1 MSTNTNSTGLVRS
14 LSLSQAIMIG
24 VASMIGGAIFV
35 LVGPGISA
43 AGPALIV
50 AFLLNGV
57 ITLFTA
63 LTYAELGSALPATGG
78 GYKWIREGLP
88 RPNSY
93 LSGWMA
99 WFAHSI
105 AGSLYAVAFG
115 TFFGHLLKSAEIIDD
130 TFGIPLEKLFAIIAI
145 IIFAFVNIRGSSH
158 TGKVGSAITFTQLGI
173 IGALVIAALAA
184 MTFANPNWPTNFQD
198 FFPNGTSGLILA
210 MGITFIAFEGYE
222 IIAQAGDEIKKPK
235 KNIPKAILISLGIV
249 ISVYVLFAFVF
260 IGGLDPLQIGQPA
273 WEFIGGYGELG
284 IIEAAEYYLP
294 FGALIVL
301 AGGFVSTLA
310 ALNATT
316 FAASRVSFAMGRNY
330 DLPSMF
336 GKLHPKYRT
345 PYVSTIC
352 SAVVMITLAMLFDLT
367 MIALAATVM
376 FLFLFAQVNIACIT
390 IRRLAEEK
398 KLVYGFKT
406 PFTLNLNRFLF
417 LRKNKEFRKLESKL
431 PSPEWG
437 VVPLIPVIGF
447 AVVSILAIYLLFSQ
461 PLSWIIAIIWVGV
474 GFLIYRL
481 HTSKKEK
488 QIIAPLVFNQEPSER
503 KEYRIL
509 VVFSKSTATK
519 LAKIASAIADQKN
532 GEISFLSVIS
542 VPKQT
547 PLSFANKAGETG
559 IGVFDKLKKSISHS
573 IRHRYLVRL
582 SHDPTEAIL
591 ATAEEEGINTMIV
604 DFSFLRNNRKLLSL
618 STCDIIGVIPGKNFA
633 KDVSNLIVSY
643 DRGRHSNLGL
653 ELAHAISNDYNSK
666 IRVVRGIT
674 QSPEVEVEIVNRIN
688 EVMFDLDLKKI
699 QFEKVYPKTQN
710 MLVSSELLKNFNKVK
725 HGILILGAGNQ
736 ADTAFSPKALELA
749 DKSKKTVFI
758 VRNHMFSEFHTR
770 SFWNMFLQIVKEN
783 KLLYRVYIEILALIS
798 LIKSK
803 QKIGRY
809 DEEYFDTK
817 F

>member
-1 MSTNTNSTGLVRS
+1 MSVDTNPTGLVRS

-43 AGPALIV
+43 AGPALII

-78 GYKWIREGLP
+78 GYKWVREGLP
-88 RPNSY
+88 RPNAY

-99 WFAHSI
+99 WFAHTI

-115 TFFGHLLKSAEIIDD
+115 TFFGHLLESAEIIDNS
-130 TFGIPLEKLFAIIAI
+130 TGIPLEKLFAVIAI

-158 TGKVGSAITFTQLGI
+158 TGKVGSAITFTQLAI
-173 IGALVIAALAA
+173 IAALIIAALAA
-184 MTFANPNWPTNFQD
+184 MTFTNPNWPTNFRD
-198 FFPNGTSGLILA
+198 FFPNGTSGLIMA

-235 KNIPKAILISLGIV
+235 KNIPKAILVSLGIV
-249 ISVYVLFAFVF
+249 VSVYVLFAFVF

-316 FAASRVSFAMGRNY
+316 FAASRVSFAMGRNN
-330 DLPSMF
+330 DLPPVFS
-336 GKLHPKYRT
+336 KLHQKYRT
-345 PYVSTIC
+345 PFVSTIC
-352 SAVVMITLAMLFDLT
+352 SAVVMLALAMLFDLT
-367 MIALAATVM
+367 MIALAASVM
-376 FLFLFAQVNIACIT
+376 FLFLFAQVNVACIT
-390 IRRLAEEK
+390 IRRLAKEK
-398 KLVYGFKT
+398 GLTYGFKT
-406 PFTLNLNRFLF
+406 PFF
-417 LRKNKEFRKLESKL
+417 
-431 PSPEWG
+431 P
-437 VVPLIPVIGF
+437 VVPIVGF
-447 AVVSILAIYLLFSQ
+447 AVVLILAVYLLFSQ
-461 PLSWIIAIIWVGV
+461 PLSWAIALVWIAI
-474 GFLIYRL
+474 GFVIYKL
-481 HTSKKEK
+481 YTSKKEK
-488 QIIAPLVFNQEPSER
+488 QANAPLVFNQEPEER

-509 VVFSKSTATK
+509 VVFSKNTATK
-519 LAKIASAIADQKN
+519 LTKIATAIADQN
-532 GEISFLSVIS
+532 DGEISFLNTIT

-559 IGVFDKLKKSISHS
+559 IGVFDEFKKSISHS

-591 ATAEEEGINTMIV
+591 ATAEEEGINTMLV

-618 STCDIIGVIPGKNFA
+618 STCDIIGVTPGKDF
-633 KDVSNLIVSY
+633 DQDMSNLIISY
-643 DRGRHSNLGL
+643 DMGRHSNLGL
-653 ELAHAISNDYNSK
+653 KIAHAISVNNKSK

-674 QSPEVEVEIVNRIN
+674 QSPNTETEIVNKIN

-699 QFEKVYPKTQN
+699 QFEKVYPKTKN
-710 MLVSSELLKNFNKVK
+710 MLVSSELAKNFNKVK
-725 HGILILGAGNQ
+725 NGVLILGAGNQ
-736 ADTAFSPKALELA
+736 ADAAFSPKALELA
-749 DKSKKTVFI
+749 DKTTKTVLI
-758 VRNHMFSEFHTR
+758 VRNHLFSEFHTR
-770 SFWNMFLQIVKEN
+770 SFFNLLLQIIKEN
-783 KLLYRVYIEILALIS
+783 KTLYRIYIEILAGIS
-798 LIKSK
+798 FIKSK

-809 DEEYFDTK
+809 DEEYFDSK

>member
-1 MSTNTNSTGLVRS
+1 MSVETNSSGLVRS

-210 MGITFIAFEGYE
+210 MGLTFIAFEGYE

-273 WEFIGGYGELG
+273 WEFIGSYGELG

-316 FAASRVSFAMGRNY
+316 FAASRVSFAMGRNH
-330 DLPSMF
+330 DLPPVF
-336 GKLHPKYRT
+336 NKLHQKYRT
-345 PYVSTIC
+345 PFVSTIC
-352 SAVVMITLAMLFDLT
+352 SAIVMIVLAVSFDLT
-367 MIALAATVM
+367 MIALAASVM

-390 IRRLAEEK
+390 IRRLAKER

-406 PFTLNLNRFLF
+406 PFFPLV
-417 LRKNKEFRKLESKL
+417 
-431 PSPEWG
+431 P
-437 VVPLIPVIGF
+437 VVGF
-447 AVVSILAIYLLFSQ
+447 AVVCILAIYLLFSQ
-461 PLSWIIAIIWVGV
+461 PLSWAIAIVWIVI
-474 GFLIYRL
+474 GFLIYKL
-481 HTSKKEK
+481 YTSKREK
-488 QIIAPLVFNQEPSER
+488 QATAPLYSTKNLQKER
-503 KEYRIL
+503 
-509 VVFSKSTATK
+509 ST
-519 LAKIASAIADQKN
+519 
-532 GEISFLSVIS
+532 GF
-542 VPKQT
+542 
-547 PLSFANKAGETG
+547 
-559 IGVFDKLKKSISHS
+559 
-573 IRHRYLVRL
+573 
-582 SHDPTEAIL
+582 
-591 ATAEEEGINTMIV
+591 
-604 DFSFLRNNRKLLSL
+604 
-618 STCDIIGVIPGKNFA
+618 
-633 KDVSNLIVSY
+633 
-643 DRGRHSNLGL
+643 
-653 ELAHAISNDYNSK
+653 
-666 IRVVRGIT
+666 
-674 QSPEVEVEIVNRIN
+674 
-688 EVMFDLDLKKI
+688 
-699 QFEKVYPKTQN
+699 
-710 MLVSSELLKNFNKVK
+710 
-725 HGILILGAGNQ
+725 
-736 ADTAFSPKALELA
+736 
-749 DKSKKTVFI
+749 
-758 VRNHMFSEFHTR
+758 
-770 SFWNMFLQIVKEN
+770 
-783 KLLYRVYIEILALIS
+783 
-798 LIKSK
+798 
-803 QKIGRY
+803 
-809 DEEYFDTK
+809 
-817 F
+817 

>member
-1 MSTNTNSTGLVRS
+1 MSAETNSTGLVRS

-198 FFPNGTSGLILA
+198 FFPNGTSGLVLA
-210 MGITFIAFEGYE
+210 MGLTFIAFEGYE

-316 FAASRVSFAMGRNY
+316 FAASRVSFAMGRNH
-330 DLPSMF
+330 DLPPAFS
-336 GKLHPKYRT
+336 KLHQKYRT
-345 PYVSTIC
+345 PFVSTIC
-352 SAVVMITLAMLFDLT
+352 SAIVMIVLAVSFDLT
-367 MIALAATVM
+367 MIALAASVM

-390 IRRLAEEK
+390 IRRLAKERK
-398 KLVYGFKT
+398 IVYGFKT
-406 PFTLNLNRFLF
+406 PLF
-417 LRKNKEFRKLESKL
+417 
-431 PSPEWG
+431 
-437 VVPLIPVIGF
+437 PLIPIIGF
-447 AVVSILAIYLLFSQ
+447 SVVCILAIYLLFSQ
-461 PLSWIIAIIWVGV
+461 PLSWAIAIVWIVI
-474 GFLIYRL
+474 GFLIYKL
-481 HTSKKEK
+481 YTSKREK
-488 QIIAPLVFNQEPSER
+488 QAIAPLVFNQEPSER

-519 LAKIASAIADQKN
+519 LAKIASAIADQKD

-591 ATAEEEGINTMIV
+591 ATVEEEGINTMIV

-618 STCDIIGVIPGKNFA
+618 STCDIIGVIPR
-633 KDVSNLIVSY
+633 KDFEKDMSNLIVSY

-653 ELAHAISNDYNSK
+653 ELAHAISKDYNSK

-758 VRNHMFSEFHTR
+758 VRNHMFSEFHAR
-770 SFWNMFLQIVKEN
+770 SFWNMFLQIAKEN
-783 KLLYRVYIEILALIS
+783 KLLYRVYVEILALMS

>member
-1 MSTNTNSTGLVRS
+1 MSAETNSTGLVRS

-145 IIFAFVNIRGSSH
+145 IIFAFINIRGSSH

-198 FFPNGTSGLILA
+198 FFPNGTSGLVLA
-210 MGITFIAFEGYE
+210 MGLTFIAFEGYE

-316 FAASRVSFAMGRNY
+316 FAASRVSFAMGRNH
-330 DLPSMF
+330 DLPPAFS
-336 GKLHPKYRT
+336 KLHQKYRT
-345 PYVSTIC
+345 PFVSTIC
-352 SAVVMITLAMLFDLT
+352 SAIVMIVLAVSFDLT
-367 MIALAATVM
+367 MIALAASVM

-390 IRRLAEEK
+390 IRRLAKERK
-398 KLVYGFKT
+398 IVYGFKT
-406 PFTLNLNRFLF
+406 PLF
-417 LRKNKEFRKLESKL
+417 
-431 PSPEWG
+431 
-437 VVPLIPVIGF
+437 PLIPIIGF
-447 AVVSILAIYLLFSQ
+447 SVVCILAIYLLFSQ
-461 PLSWIIAIIWVGV
+461 PLSWAIAIVWIVI
-474 GFLIYRL
+474 GFLIYKL
-481 HTSKKEK
+481 YTSKREK
-488 QIIAPLVFNQEPSER
+488 QAIAPLVFNQEPSER

-509 VVFSKSTATK
+509 VIFSKSTATK
-519 LAKIASAIADQKN
+519 LAKIASAIADQKD

-591 ATAEEEGINTMIV
+591 ATVEEEGINTMIV

-618 STCDIIGVIPGKNFA
+618 STCDIIGVIPR
-633 KDVSNLIVSY
+633 KDFEKDMSNLIVSY

-674 QSPEVEVEIVNRIN
+674 QSPEVEVEIVNKIN

-758 VRNHMFSEFHTR
+758 VRNHLFSEFHAR
-770 SFWNMFLQIVKEN
+770 SFWNMFLQIAKEN

>member
-1 MSTNTNSTGLVRS
+1 
-14 LSLSQAIMIG
+14 
-24 VASMIGGAIFV
+24 
-35 LVGPGISA
+35 
-43 AGPALIV
+43 
-50 AFLLNGV
+50 
-57 ITLFTA
+57 
-63 LTYAELGSALPATGG
+63 
-78 GYKWIREGLP
+78 
-88 RPNSY
+88 
-93 LSGWMA
+93 
-99 WFAHSI
+99 
-105 AGSLYAVAFG
+105 
-115 TFFGHLLKSAEIIDD
+115 
-130 TFGIPLEKLFAIIAI
+130 
-145 IIFAFVNIRGSSH
+145 
-158 TGKVGSAITFTQLGI
+158 
-173 IGALVIAALAA
+173 
-184 MTFANPNWPTNFQD
+184 
-198 FFPNGTSGLILA
+198 
-210 MGITFIAFEGYE
+210 
-222 IIAQAGDEIKKPK
+222 
-235 KNIPKAILISLGIV
+235 
-249 ISVYVLFAFVF
+249 
-260 IGGLDPLQIGQPA
+260 
-273 WEFIGGYGELG
+273 
-284 IIEAAEYYLP
+284 
-294 FGALIVL
+294 
-301 AGGFVSTLA
+301 
-310 ALNATT
+310 
-316 FAASRVSFAMGRNY
+316 
-330 DLPSMF
+330 
-336 GKLHPKYRT
+336 
-345 PYVSTIC
+345 
-352 SAVVMITLAMLFDLT
+352 
-367 MIALAATVM
+367 MIALAASVM

-390 IRRLAEEK
+390 IRRLAKER

-406 PFTLNLNRFLF
+406 PFF
-417 LRKNKEFRKLESKL
+417 
-431 PSPEWG
+431 PA
-437 VVPLIPVIGF
+437 IPIIGF
-447 AVVSILAIYLLFSQ
+447 AVVCMLAIYLLFSQ
-461 PLSWIIAIIWVGV
+461 PLSWAIAIVWIVI
-474 GFLIYRL
+474 GFLIYKL
-481 HTSKKEK
+481 YTSKKEK
-488 QIIAPLVFNQEPSER
+488 QAIAPLVFNQEPSER

-519 LAKIASAIADQKN
+519 LAKIASAIADQKD

-618 STCDIIGVIPGKNFA
+618 STCDIIGVIPR
-633 KDVSNLIVSY
+633 KDFDKDMSNLIVSY

-653 ELAHAISNDYNSK
+653 ELAHAISNNYNSK

-725 HGILILGAGNQ
+725 HGILILGAGKQ

-770 SFWNMFLQIVKEN
+770 SFWNMFLQKVKEN

-798 LIKSK
+798 LVKSK

>member
-1 MSTNTNSTGLVRS
+1 MSAETNSTGLVRS

-316 FAASRVSFAMGRNY
+316 FAASRVSFAMGRNH
-330 DLPSMF
+330 DLPPAFS
-336 GKLHPKYRT
+336 KLHQKYRT
-345 PYVSTIC
+345 PFVSTIC
-352 SAVVMITLAMLFDLT
+352 SAIVMIVLAVSFDLT
-367 MIALAATVM
+367 MIALAASVM

-390 IRRLAEEK
+390 IRRLAKERK
-398 KLVYGFKT
+398 IVYGFKT
-406 PFTLNLNRFLF
+406 PFF
-417 LRKNKEFRKLESKL
+417 
-431 PSPEWG
+431 
-437 VVPLIPVIGF
+437 PLIPIIGF
-447 AVVSILAIYLLFSQ
+447 SVVCLLAIYLLFSQ
-461 PLSWIIAIIWVGV
+461 PLSWAIAIVWIVI
-474 GFLIYRL
+474 GFLIYKL
-481 HTSKKEK
+481 YTSKREK
-488 QIIAPLVFNQEPSER
+488 QAIAPLVFNQEPSER

-519 LAKIASAIADQKN
+519 LAKIASAIADQKD

-591 ATAEEEGINTMIV
+591 ATVEEEGINTMIV

-643 DRGRHSNLGL
+643 DKGRHSNLGL
-653 ELAHAISNDYNSK
+653 ELAHAISKDYNSK

-758 VRNHMFSEFHTR
+758 VRNHMFSEFHAR

>member
-1 MSTNTNSTGLVRS
+1 MMSDSTSPSGLVRS
-14 LSLSQAIMIG
+14 LGLKDAVMIG
-24 VASMIGGAIFV
+24 IASMIGGAIFV
-35 LVGPGISA
+35 LVGPGIA
-43 AGPALIV
+43 EAGPALMI
-50 AFLLNGV
+50 AFLINGV

-63 LTYAELGSALPATGG
+63 LTYAELGSAFPATGG
-78 GYKWIREGLP
+78 GYRWVREGLP
-88 RPNSY
+88 RPNAY
-93 LSGWMA
+93 ISGWMA
-99 WFAHSI
+99 WFGHTI

-115 TFFGHLLKSAEIIDD
+115 SFFGHLLKTSEIIDSS
-130 TFGIPLEKLFAIIAI
+130 FPLPIEKLLAAAAI
-145 IIFAFVNIRGSSH
+145 IIFTVVNIRGASD
-158 TGKVGSAITFTQLGI
+158 TGKVGNAITFTQIIIITVL
-173 IGALVIAALAA
+173 IGAAITA
-184 MTFANPNWPTNFQD
+184 MTFTNPDWPTNFSD
-198 FFPNGTSGLILA
+198 FFPAGVTGLALA
-210 MGITFIAFEGYE
+210 MGLTFIAFEGYE
-222 IIAQAGDEIKKPK
+222 IISQAGDEIKNPK
-235 KNIPKAILISLGIV
+235 RNIPRAILISLAIV
-249 ISVYVLFAFVF
+249 VTLYILFTFVF
-260 IGGLDPLQIGQPA
+260 IGGLNESDIGGPS
-273 WEFIGGYGELG
+273 WEFIGGFGELG
-284 IIEAAEYYLP
+284 IIEAADYFLP

-316 FAASRVSFAMGRNY
+316 FAASRVSFAMGRNH
-330 DLPSMF
+330 DLPPVF
-336 GKLHPKYRT
+336 NKLHQKYRT
-345 PYVSTIC
+345 PFVSTIC
-352 SAVVMITLAMLFDLT
+352 SAIVMMVLAVSFDLT
-367 MIALAATVM
+367 MIALAASVM

-390 IRRLAEEK
+390 IRRLAKEK

-406 PFTLNLNRFLF
+406 PFF
-417 LRKNKEFRKLESKL
+417 
-431 PSPEWG
+431 PS
-437 VVPLIPVIGF
+437 VPVIGF
-447 AVVSILAIYLLFSQ
+447 GVVCILAIYLLFSH
-461 PLSWIIAIIWVGV
+461 PLSWAIAIVWIVI
-474 GFLIYRL
+474 GFLIYKL
-481 HTSKKEK
+481 YTSKREK
-488 QIIAPLVFNQEPSER
+488 QATAPLVFNQEPSER

-573 IRHRYLVRL
+573 MRHRYLVRL

-618 STCDIIGVIPGKNFA
+618 STCDIIGVIPRKNFA
-633 KDVSNLIVSY
+633 KDISNLIISY
-643 DRGRHSNLGL
+643 DKGRHSNLGL
-653 ELAHAISNDYNSK
+653 EVAHALSNNYNSK

-699 QFEKVYPKTQN
+699 QFEKVYPKTKN

-736 ADTAFSPKALELA
+736 ADSAFSPKALELA
-749 DKSKKTVFI
+749 DRSKKTVFI
-758 VRNHMFSEFHTR
+758 VRNHMFSEFHSR
-770 SFWNMFLQIVKEN
+770 SFWNMFLQIIKEN
-783 KLLYRVYIEILALIS
+783 KMLYRIYIEILALIS
-798 LIKSK
+798 LVKSK

-809 DEEYFDTK
+809 DEEYFDSK